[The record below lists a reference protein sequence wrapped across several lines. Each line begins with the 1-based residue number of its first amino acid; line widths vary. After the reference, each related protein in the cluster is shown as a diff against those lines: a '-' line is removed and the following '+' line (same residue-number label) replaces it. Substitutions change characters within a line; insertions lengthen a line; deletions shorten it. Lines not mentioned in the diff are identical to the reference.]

1 MEVEVAVSGW
11 EIECCEPPPGE
22 GDRVVWPLTWVE
34 DPLGPGSTEVSW
46 RPHPPGGGVTE
57 GLLLEHG
64 PLVAWWD
71 GIDLGAVPSRGRLV
85 AQLHGGLM
93 PDVPRVTGTVVGVH
107 VITRAYRRPGSRGYE
122 PVPGDFALRA
132 VTRAPKWFHRRSGRD
147 EYPDVDRRDD
157 GVLVRLALDGPRG

>member
-1 MEVEVAVSGW
+1 M
-11 EIECCEPPPGE
+11 
-22 GDRVVWPLTWVE
+22 
-34 DPLGPGSTEVSW
+34 
-46 RPHPPGGGVTE
+46 TE
-57 GLLLEHG
+57 GLFLEHD

>member
-1 MEVEVAVSGW
+1 VT
-11 EIECCEPPPGE
+11 
-22 GDRVVWPLTWVE
+22 D
-34 DPLGPGSTEVSW
+34 
-46 RPHPPGGGVTE
+46 GV
-57 GLLLEHG
+57 LLERG

-71 GIDLGAVPSRGRLV
+71 GMDPGSVPSRGRLV

-107 VITRAYRRPGSRGYE
+107 VITQAYRRTGSRSQE

-147 EYPDVDRRDD
+147 GYPDVDRRDD
-157 GVLVRLALDGPRG
+157 GVLVRLALDGPGG